1 MTCAE
6 IAERGPRV
14 PAWSLEQRY
23 EVMIHGLGLEEESP
37 SVAHPGDLQPNPD
50 RVIEPN
56 MVLCIELY
64 AGKVG
69 ARDGV
74 KLGDVVVV
82 TDDGVRVVVPYP
94 FDAALGSAGVP

>member
-14 PAWSLEQRY
+14 PANTFDQRY

-50 RVIEPN
+50 RVIEPG
-56 MVLCIELY
+56 MVLCVELY
-64 AGKVG
+64 AGEVG

-82 TDDGVRVVVPYP
+82 TDDGLRVVVPYP
-94 FDAALGSAGVP
+94 FSDRLSG